1 VVQCTALNISTKLE
15 KIPILSKFIGN
26 SMLKFGLGDY
36 GQFQVQLAVEEAVTN
51 IIKHGSLE
59 VNDKISIK
67 CQKRDNEIHI
77 IIEDPGKPFNQ
88 KDVCEPD
95 LKISPLKRDPGGLG
109 IYFIKKYMDKI
120 NYTYKDGK
128 NILTLIKYIK

>member
-1 VVQCTALNISTKLE
+1 MIQCTALEISAKLE
-15 KIPILSKFIGN
+15 KIPILSKFMGN
-26 SMLKFGLGDY
+26 SMLKFGAGDY
-36 GQFQVQLAVEEAVTN
+36 DQFQVQLAVEEAVTN

-67 CQKRDNEIHI
+67 CQKKDNEIHI

-120 NYTYKDGK
+120 DYNYKDGK

>member
-1 VVQCTALNISTKLE
+1 MIQCTALEISAKLE
-15 KIPILSKFIGN
+15 KIPLLSKFISN
-26 SMLKFGLGDY
+26 SMFKFELGDY
-36 GQFQVQLAVEEAVTN
+36 NQFQVQLAVEEAVTN
-51 IIKHGSLE
+51 IIKHGNLE

-67 CQKRDNEIHI
+67 CQKKDNKIHI

-109 IYFIKKYMDKI
+109 VYLIKKYMNRID
-120 NYTYKDGK
+120 YVYKNGK
-128 NILTLIKYIK
+128 NILTLIKYV

>member
-1 VVQCTALNISTKLE
+1 MIQCTALEISAKLE
-15 KIPILSKFIGN
+15 KIPPLSKFIGN
-26 SMLKFGLGDY
+26 SMLKFGLGNY
-36 GQFQVQLAVEEAVTN
+36 NQFQVQLAVEEAVTN

-67 CQKRDNEIHI
+67 CQKKDNEIHI

-109 IYFIKKYMDKI
+109 VYLIKKYMNRID
-120 NYTYKDGK
+120 YGYKDGK
-128 NILTLIKYIK
+128 NMLTLIKYV

>member
-1 VVQCTALNISTKLE
+1 
-15 KIPILSKFIGN
+15 
-26 SMLKFGLGDY
+26 MLKFGLGDY
-36 GQFQVQLAVEEAVTN
+36 GQFQAQLAVEEAVTN

-59 VNDKISIK
+59 VTDKISIK

-120 NYTYKDGK
+120 NYIYKDGK

>member
-1 VVQCTALNISTKLE
+1 MIQCTAIEISAKLE

-26 SMLKFGLGDY
+26 SMFKFDLGDY

-67 CQKRDNEIHI
+67 CQKMDNEIHI
-77 IIEDPGKPFNQ
+77 IIEDHGKLFNQ

-128 NILTLIKYIK
+128 NILTLIKYV